1 MYQHI
6 LVAADGSPTSALALQ
21 EAGRLA
27 GAGGRVRIVHVVEN
41 PAWSVPLEPGV
52 VIDMTLVHD
61 ALLKAGRSILERA
74 EQSLAGRGF
83 PVESLL
89 VDLAGSGQGSIPNAL
104 LQEAARWPADL
115 IVIGTHGRRGWQRL
129 FMGSVAETVLRSAT
143 QPVLLVRTPDGA
155 RLPSP

>member
-6 LVAADGSPTSALALQ
+6 LVAADGSPTAALALQ

-27 GAGGRVRIVHVVEN
+27 AADSTVRIVHVLEN

-61 ALLKAGRSILERA
+61 SLLKAGRSILDRA

-89 VDLAGSGQGSIPNAL
+89 VDLAGKGLGSIPAAL
-104 LQEAARWPADL
+104 LQEASRWPADVV
-115 IVIGTHGRRGWQRL
+115 VIGTHGRRGWQRL

-143 QPVLLVRTPDGA
+143 QPVLLVRAPDGA
-155 RLPSP
+155 VAPTS